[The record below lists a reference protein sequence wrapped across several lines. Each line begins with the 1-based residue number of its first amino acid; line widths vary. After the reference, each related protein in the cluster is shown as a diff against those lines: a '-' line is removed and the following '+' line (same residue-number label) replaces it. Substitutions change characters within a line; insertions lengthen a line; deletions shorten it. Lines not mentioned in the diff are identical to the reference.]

1 MRYHEAQAE
10 AKKLIDVG
18 YNAYPSI
25 AVFGQTEDEHI
36 YTVTQNGFIPESRYS
51 PPKPYSYKHHA
62 IAEASLH
69 MELDEF
75 VF

>member
-1 MRYHEAQAE
+1 MRYHEAKAE
-10 AKKLIDVG
+10 AKKLIDMG
-18 YNAYPSI
+18 YIAYPSI
-25 AVFGQTEDEHI
+25 AIFGKTEDEHI
-36 YTVTQNGFIPESRYS
+36 YSVTQNGFIPDNRCS
-51 PPKPYSYKHHA
+51 PPKPYSYKYHA